1 VRQLI
6 QLATLALCA
15 PLFLTGASCKKE
27 SKASTDPNDV
37 VKAADAAGG
46 KGSAKKEPLPV
57 IKPEDIDKTP
67 VPGLDV
73 SKLEDKDQTTFYR
86 FLMSFSSPCGKAHSL
101 RTSVSTD
108 KACRR
113 APFAA
118 RYLAALIEDQ
128 LPEDDVR
135 ELWEAKY
142 KDASEPVAF
151 ELAGGPHEGNEDA
164 PIHIVEYFDYGCP
177 ACQAFKPV
185 MDAVVEQNPSSVCIY
200 YRMFPLTDKHPD
212 SMSAAQAAI
221 AAHAQ
226 GKFVEMHNAL
236 FEHTDSHK
244 RAGVMELARKI
255 GLNMAKF
262 QVDYDSAESEVKT
275 QQKEGDKA
283 GVDGTPTIFFAGRRY
298 EGPPHP
304 KYFGYWI
311 QEELAVA
318 PAKEGTPAEAPPE
331 TPETPKDPAK
341 APTP

>member
-1 VRQLI
+1 MF
-6 QLATLALCA
+6 LA
-15 PLFLTGASCKKE
+15 GASCKKE

-37 VKAADAAGG
+37 VKAADKAKG
-46 KGSAKKEPLPV
+46 KGSGSEKKEPLPV
-57 IKPEDIDKTP
+57 IDPKDIDKTP
-67 VPGLDV
+67 LPGLDV
-73 SKLEDKDQTTFYR
+73 SKLDEKDQTLFFRY
-86 FLMSFSSPCGKAHSL
+86 LMSFSSPCGKAHSL
-101 RTSVSTD
+101 RTSVTTD

-128 LPEDDVR
+128 LPEDDIR
-135 ELWEAKY
+135 ELWESKY
-142 KDASEPVAF
+142 KDTSERQTFA
-151 ELAGGPHEGNEDA
+151 LAGAPHEGNEDA
-164 PIHIVEYFDYGCP
+164 PIQIVEYFDYGCP

-185 MDAVVEQNPSSVCIY
+185 MDAVVEQNPNSVCVY

-212 SMSAAQAAI
+212 SMSAAQAAL

-226 GKFVEMHNAL
+226 GKFIEMHNAL

-244 RAGVMELARKI
+244 RAGVMELARGI

-262 QVDYDSAESEVKT
+262 QVDYDAAESQVKT
-275 QQKEGDKA
+275 EQQEGDDA

-304 KYFGYWI
+304 KYFGFWI

-318 PAKEGTPAEAPPE
+318 PPKEGAAVEKAPETKETPAESP
-331 TPETPKDPAK
+331 K
-341 APTP
+341 APNP